1 MQTTRETAGVFPD
14 LDDRETFSSDF
25 DAIKISIASP
35 EKIRAWSHGEVNKP
49 ETINYRTLKPERG
62 GLFCAQI
69 FGPINDWECLCG
81 KYKRMKHRGV
91 VCDKC
96 GVEVTQASVRRSRL
110 GHIELAC
117 PVSHVWFFKVP
128 PSRIG
133 QILDL
138 TPRELE
144 RVLYYESYV
153 VLDPGDVD
161 VTLLRERKVSLTL
174 EEAELLRQLF
184 AFTIEETDE
193 GVSIGNIR
201 LGSLRKRQ
209 VVTED
214 QDRLLK
220 RLFGRTDDEFREKLK
235 RRGRTYR
242 ADMGAGAAKR
252 LLREADLEAL
262 AVELR
267 FAMRNERSIQK
278 KAKAAK
284 RLKVVEAFRKSGNLP
299 EWMIMDVVPVIPPDL
314 RPLVPLDGGRFATS
328 DLNELYRK
336 VINRNNRLKR
346 LLELRAPDVIVRNEQ
361 RMLQEAVDALFD
373 NGRRGRVLKGTNNRP
388 LKSLSDTL
396 KGKQG
401 RFRQN
406 LLGKRVDYSGRSVIV
421 VGPELK
427 IHQCGLPKKMA
438 LELFKP
444 FLFNRLEHE
453 GLAATIKQAR
463 ELVEEQRPEVW
474 DFLEEVISEH
484 SVLLNRAPT
493 LHRLGIQ
500 AFEPVLVEGKAIR
513 IHPLVCSA
521 FNADFDGDQMA
532 VHVPLSPEA
541 QVEASLLMR
550 SSRNILSPAHGGP
563 LAVPTQDMVLGIY
576 YLTKPEVT
584 PPETKKAFASAEE
597 VLLARDSGEVS
608 TLTPIQLRFSGELLD
623 THDSQDLLRVKS
635 ARIEGSRIDTTVG
648 RVIFNDHLPKDMP
661 FVNGVLKKKGIQNLV
676 RLVYLR
682 YGIEKTA
689 DILDALK
696 NLGFQYATRSGT
708 SIGLGDLVVPPN
720 KARLVEEAKA
730 EVGRVDEQYQQGAI
744 TQGERYNKVI
754 DVWSNATNKVAEDM
768 LDTMETRERE
778 TGRFSPVFM
787 MVDSGARGSEKQIR
801 QLAGMRGLMAK
812 TSGEIIE
819 TPITSNFRE
828 GLSVIQYFISTN
840 GARKGLADTALRT
853 ADAGYLT
860 RRLADVAQDV
870 IVTSRDCGT
879 LRGIYAEPIIE
890 AGEVIEPL
898 RERIVGRVSLE
909 EVKDFRGD
917 LIVDAGEEISEQ
929 IASAIEGSGVPR
941 VKIRSVLTCDAR
953 RGICA
958 MCYGRNLA
966 SGRLVDLGEAVGIIA
981 AQSIGEPGTQ
991 LTMRTFHI
999 GGTASVFENSA
1010 LEARHDGVLRFS
1022 ENLRTVT
1029 DRHGN
1034 LVVINRAGTVEVED
1048 SQGRSVE
1055 SHPVVYGARIKAA
1068 PGSAVHAGQG
1078 IVEWDPYSFS
1088 ILSEEGGT
1096 VRFQDIIADV
1106 TMIQE
1111 VDNVT
1116 FRSQP
1121 VIIES
1126 QDDRFEPRIEIRD
1139 AEDQELRTYLMPSRA
1154 HLEVEEGDLVRPGDV
1169 LAKIPRET
1177 TKTKDITGGLPRVVE
1192 LFEARP
1198 PKSPALI
1205 SEIDG
1210 RLGYGEVRKG
1220 KRVISVA
1227 SQATGEVREYE
1238 VPRGVHIS
1246 VRENE
1251 EVRAGD
1257 PLMDGPR
1264 NPHDILKV
1272 LGEGELQR
1280 YLVHEI
1286 QEVYRLQGV
1295 VIDDK
1300 HIEVIISRMMRWVR
1314 VTDVGETD
1322 LIVDSTVDRHE
1333 FAQANRK
1340 AQQEG
1345 GQPAQGEPMLL
1356 GLTKASLATDSFI
1369 SAASFQETTKV
1380 LTEASLHG
1388 KVDYL
1393 RGLKEN
1399 VIMGRLIPAGTG
1411 LREHRRFVLPEEIDA
1426 RRQVALQEQT
1436 KTQPGYAEEMG

>member
-1 MQTTRETAGVFPD
+1 
-14 LDDRETFSSDF
+14 
-25 DAIKISIASP
+25 
-35 EKIRAWSHGEVNKP
+35 
-49 ETINYRTLKPERG
+49 
-62 GLFCAQI
+62 
-69 FGPINDWECLCG
+69 
-81 KYKRMKHRGV
+81 
-91 VCDKC
+91 
-96 GVEVTQASVRRSRL
+96 
-110 GHIELAC
+110 
-117 PVSHVWFFKVP
+117 
-128 PSRIG
+128 
-133 QILDL
+133 
-138 TPRELE
+138 
-144 RVLYYESYV
+144 
-153 VLDPGDVD
+153 
-161 VTLLRERKVSLTL
+161 
-174 EEAELLRQLF
+174 
-184 AFTIEETDE
+184 
-193 GVSIGNIR
+193 
-201 LGSLRKRQ
+201 
-209 VVTED
+209 
-214 QDRLLK
+214 
-220 RLFGRTDDEFREKLK
+220 
-235 RRGRTYR
+235 
-242 ADMGAGAAKR
+242 
-252 LLREADLEAL
+252 
-262 AVELR
+262 
-267 FAMRNERSIQK
+267 
-278 KAKAAK
+278 
-284 RLKVVEAFRKSGNLP
+284 
-299 EWMIMDVVPVIPPDL
+299 
-314 RPLVPLDGGRFATS
+314 
-328 DLNELYRK
+328 
-336 VINRNNRLKR
+336 
-346 LLELRAPDVIVRNEQ
+346 
-361 RMLQEAVDALFD
+361 
-373 NGRRGRVLKGTNNRP
+373 
-388 LKSLSDTL
+388 
-396 KGKQG
+396 
-401 RFRQN
+401 
-406 LLGKRVDYSGRSVIV
+406 
-421 VGPELK
+421 
-427 IHQCGLPKKMA
+427 
-438 LELFKP
+438 
-444 FLFNRLEHE
+444 
-453 GLAATIKQAR
+453 
-463 ELVEEQRPEVW
+463 VW
-474 DFLEEVISEH
+474 DYLEEVISEH

-576 YLTKPEVT
+576 YLTKPQVIPPKVT
-584 PPETKKAFASAEE
+584 QAFASIEE
-597 VLLARDSGEVS
+597 VLLAHESGQIG
-608 TLTPIQLRFSGELLD
+608 TLTPIQMRYTGELLE
-623 THDSQDLLRVKS
+623 THDSQDLLRVKV
-635 ARIEGSRIDTTVG
+635 ANIEGRRIETTVG
-648 RVIFNDHLPKDMP
+648 RVLLNDRLPRDLP
-661 FVNGVLKKKGIQNLV
+661 FVNGVLKKKGIQSLV

-682 YGIEKTA
+682 HGLESTA

-696 NLGFQYATRSGT
+696 DIGFEFATRSGT

-720 KARLVEEAKA
+720 KARLVEEAKE

-744 TQGERYNKVI
+744 THGERYNKVI

-768 LDTMETRERE
+768 LKTMQVRERE

-870 IVTSRDCGT
+870 IVTQVDCGT

-898 RERIVGRVSLE
+898 RDRIVGRVSLE
-909 EVKDFRGD
+909 AVKDFRGD
-917 LIVDAGEEISEQ
+917 LIVDAGEEISEE
-929 IASAIEGSGVPR
+929 IATAIEASGVAR

-953 RGICA
+953 RGVCA

-966 SGRLVDLGEAVGIIA
+966 TGRLVDLGEAVGIIA

-1010 LEARHDGVLRFS
+1010 LEARHDGVLQFS
-1022 ENLRTVT
+1022 ESLRTVE

-1034 LVVINRAGTVEVED
+1034 LVVINRAGTVEVGD
-1048 SQGRSVE
+1048 GDGRVLE

-1068 PGSAVHAGQG
+1068 SGSAVSGGQV

-1088 ILSEEGGT
+1088 ILAEEEGT

-1126 QDDRFEPRIEIRD
+1126 QDDRFEPRIEIQRSGED
-1139 AEDQELRTYLMPSRA
+1139 ARTYLMPSRA
-1154 HLEVEEGDLVRPGDV
+1154 HLEVEQDNAVRPGDV

-1198 PKSPALI
+1198 PKAPALI

-1210 RLGYGEVRKG
+1210 RLRYGDVRKG
-1220 KRVISVA
+1220 KRIITVT
-1227 SQATGEVREYE
+1227 SQVTDDVREYE

-1264 NPHDILKV
+1264 NPHDILRV

-1314 VTDVGETD
+1314 VTDVGDTD

-1340 AQQEG
+1340 AQAEG
-1345 GQPAQGEPMLL
+1345 GQAAQGEPMLL

-1380 LTEASLHG
+1380 LTEASLTG

-1426 RRQVALQEQT
+1426 HRQAMLQEDPNPET
-1436 KTQPGYAEEMG
+1436 ELAEEIR

>member
-1 MQTTRETAGVFPD
+1 MSTQPTSRDATGVFPE
-14 LDDRETFSSDF
+14 LEEKEAFSSDF

-35 EKIRAWSHGEVNKP
+35 ERVRAWSHGEVTKA
-49 ETINYRTLKPERG
+49 ETINYRTQKPERG

-69 FGPINDWECLCG
+69 FGPVTDWECLCG

-91 VCDKC
+91 ICDKC
-96 GVEVTQASVRRSRL
+96 GVEVTQASVRRNRL

-144 RVLYYESYV
+144 RVLYYESHV
-153 VLDPGDVD
+153 VLEPGDLD
-161 VTLLRERKVSLTL
+161 LELLKEQDQKLLREDV
-174 EEAELLRQLF
+174 ELLQSLF
-184 AFTIEETDE
+184 AFAVDHDDDE
-193 GVSIGNIR
+193 YRIRTIR
-201 LGSLRKRQ
+201 LGTLRVGQ
-209 VVTED
+209 VVTDE

-220 RLFGRTDDEFREKLK
+220 RLFGRTDNEFREKM
-235 RRGRTYR
+235 RRPGTVYR
-242 ADMGAGAAKR
+242 LGMGAGAVKE
-252 LLREADLEAL
+252 LLRAANLDELSVTLRVDMREAK
-262 AVELR
+262 
-267 FAMRNERSIQK
+267 SIQK
-278 KAKAAK
+278 RAKAAK
-284 RLKVVEAFRKSGNLP
+284 RLKVVDAFRRSGNLP
-299 EWMIMDVVPVIPPDL
+299 EWMIMEAIPVIPPDL
-314 RPLVPLDGGRFATS
+314 RPLVQLDGGRYATS

-373 NGRRGRVLKGTNNRP
+373 NGRRGRVIKGANSRP

-427 IHQCGLPKKMA
+427 LHQCGLPKKMA

-474 DFLEEVISEH
+474 DYLEEVIRDH

-541 QVEASLLMR
+541 QAEAALLMR

-563 LAVPTQDMVLGIY
+563 LAVPTQDMVLGLY
-576 YLTKPEVT
+576 YLTKPQVI
-584 PPETKKAFASAEE
+584 PPKEIKSFGSVDE
-597 VLLARDSGEVS
+597 VLFARDSGSVG
-608 TLTPIQLRFSGELLD
+608 TLTPISLRCTGEVLE
-623 THDSQDLLRVKS
+623 THDSQNLTRMEPVRMDGE
-635 ARIEGSRIDTTVG
+635 RIRTTVG
-648 RVIFNDHLPKDMP
+648 RVILNERLPADMP
-661 FVNGVLKKKGIQNLV
+661 FVNGVLRKRGIQSLV
-676 RLVYLR
+676 RYIHLR
-682 YGIEKTA
+682 YDLEETGV
-689 DILDALK
+689 ILDELK
-696 NLGFQYATRSGT
+696 ELGFEYATRSGA

-720 KARLVEEAKA
+720 KVGLVEAAKA
-730 EVGRVDEQYQQGAI
+730 EVGRVDEQYQEGAI
-744 TQGERYNKVI
+744 TKGERYNKVI
-754 DVWSNATNKVAEDM
+754 DVWSGATNKVAEDM
-768 LDTMETRERE
+768 LATMESREQE
-778 TGRFSPVFM
+778 TGRFNPVFM

-870 IVTSRDCGT
+870 IVTMVDCAT
-879 LRGIYAEPIIE
+879 PRGIYAEPIIE

-898 RERIVGRVSLE
+898 QDRIVGRVSLE
-909 EVKDFRGD
+909 QVKDFHGE
-917 LIVDAGEEISEQ
+917 LIVDAGEEISEEK
-929 IASAIEGSGVPR
+929 ASDIEASGVPR
-941 VKIRSVLTCDAR
+941 VKIRSVLTCEAV
-953 RGICA
+953 RGVCA
-958 MCYGRNLA
+958 KCYGRNLA
-966 SGRLVDLGEAVGIIA
+966 TRRLVDLGEAVGIIA

-1010 LEARHDGVLRFS
+1010 IEARHDGVIRLS
-1022 ENLRTVT
+1022 DLRTVE

-1034 LVVINRAGTVEVED
+1034 LVVINRAGAIEVVGEH
-1048 SQGRSVE
+1048 GHALE
-1055 SHPVVYGARIKAA
+1055 NHPVVYGARIKTAE
-1068 PGSAVHAGQG
+1068 GGKVTAGQI

-1088 ILSEEGGT
+1088 ILGEEGG
-1096 VRFQDIIADV
+1096 VVKFEDILPDI
-1106 TMIQE
+1106 TMVQE
-1111 VDNVT
+1111 VDPVT
-1116 FRSQP
+1116 FRSQA

-1126 QDDRFEPRIEIRD
+1126 QDDTREPRIHIVGADGEV
-1139 AEDQELRTYLMPSRA
+1139 LRSYLMPSRA
-1154 HLEVEEGDLVRPGDV
+1154 HLEVGPDDVVHPGDV

-1198 PKSPALI
+1198 PRSPALI

-1210 RLGYGEVRKG
+1210 RLEHGEIRKG
-1220 KRVISVA
+1220 KRVIRVI
-1227 SQATGEVREYE
+1227 SQVTDDVREYE

-1246 VRENE
+1246 VREGE
-1251 EVRAGD
+1251 DVRAGD

-1264 NPHDILKV
+1264 NPHDILRV

-1280 YLVHEI
+1280 YLVHEV

-1314 VTDVGETD
+1314 VTDVGDTE
-1322 LIVDSTVDRHE
+1322 LIVDAVIERHE
-1333 FAQANRK
+1333 FAQANQK

-1345 GQPAQGEPMLL
+1345 GKPAQGEPMLL

-1369 SAASFQETTKV
+1369 SGASFQETTKV
-1380 LTEASLHG
+1380 LTDAALNG

-1399 VIMGRLIPAGTG
+1399 VIMGRLVPAGSG
-1411 LREHRRFVLPEEIDA
+1411 LREHRRFLLPEEIQAHRDSHREA
-1426 RRQVALQEQT
+1426 
-1436 KTQPGYAEEMG
+1436 AENPEPEMVP